1 MNRIGRMKAA
11 KLTGITA
18 ALQLAIVV
26 LLPAQEGGIAKLFPA
41 RPSGYLTDAAGVV
54 DATSAAAIDS
64 IAARLRATTGAE
76 LAVVTLPAIDPYPAA
91 DVALAIGRAWGVG
104 ARAEIG
110 DQRRNAGIVLLLV
123 PRSETHRGYVYI
135 ATGRGVEGVITDAI
149 AGRVQDEMLPA
160 LRAGQWGPAL
170 LLGSSRISALIRRG
184 FGVADSTD
192 VAPDNGTDESGAPP
206 LFFILLIIFIV
217 VMMIIARA
225 GRGGRGGR
233 RGIYWGGGSGW
244 GGGFGGGF
252 GGGGGGGGFGGFGGG
267 GGFSGGGAGRSF

>member
-1 MNRIGRMKAA
+1 VNRIGRMKAA

-18 ALQLAIVV
+18 VLQLAIAV

-54 DATSAAAIDS
+54 DPTSAAAIDS

-104 ARAEIG
+104 AKAEIG

-135 ATGRGVEGVITDAI
+135 ATGRGVEGIITDAI

-160 LRAGQWGPAL
+160 LRAGQWGSAL
-170 LLGSSRISALIRRG
+170 VLGSSRLSALMRRG
-184 FGVADSTD
+184 LGVADSTD
-192 VAPDNGTDESGAPP
+192 VAPGNGTQDSSAPP
-206 LFFILLIIFIV
+206 LFVIILIIFLV
-217 VMMIIARA
+217 VMMIIAR
-225 GRGGRGGR
+225 GGGGGRGPR
-233 RGIYWGGGSGW
+233 RRIYWGGGGGW

-252 GGGGGGGGFGGFGGG
+252 GGGGGSFGGFGGG

>member
-1 MNRIGRMKAA
+1 VDRIGRMKAA

-18 ALQLAIVV
+18 LLQLVLAA
-26 LLPAQEGGIAKLFPA
+26 LLPAQESGIAKLFPA
-41 RPSGYLTDAAGVV
+41 QPSGYLTDAAGVV
-54 DATSAAAIDS
+54 DPASSAAIDS

-104 ARAEIG
+104 AKAEIG

-123 PRSETHRGYVYI
+123 PRSEKQRGYVYI
-135 ATGRGVEGVITDAI
+135 ATGRGVEGIITDAI
-149 AGRVQDEMLPA
+149 AGRIQDEMLPS

-170 LLGSSRISALIRRG
+170 FLGSSRISGLIRQG
-184 FGVADSTD
+184 FGVSDSSD
-192 VAPDNGTDESGAPP
+192 VVPDNGSGDGGSPP
-206 LFFILLIIFIV
+206 LFVILIIIFII
-217 VMMIIARA
+217 VMMAIARA

-233 RGIYWGGGSGW
+233 RGVYWGGGSGW

>member
-1 MNRIGRMKAA
+1 MKAA

-18 ALQLAIVV
+18 ALQLVIAA
-26 LLPAQEGGIAKLFPA
+26 LLPAQESGIAKLFPA
-41 RPSGYLTDAAGVV
+41 QPSGYLTDAAGVV

-76 LAVVTLPAIDPYPAA
+76 LAVVTLPGIDPYPAA

-104 ARAEIG
+104 AKAEIG

-123 PRSETHRGYVYI
+123 PRTQTQRGSVYI

-149 AGRVQDEMLPA
+149 AGRVQDEMLPD

-192 VAPDNGTDESGAPP
+192 AASDNGANDSGGPP
-206 LFFILLIIFIV
+206 VFVILLIIFIV

-225 GRGGRGGR
+225 GRGGRGTR
-233 RGIYWGGGSGW
+233 RGIYWG
-244 GGGFGGGF
+244 
-252 GGGGGGGGFGGFGGG
+252 
-267 GGFSGGGAGRSF
+267 